1 MANKEFSEGSLKIMD
16 WHAQSSAD
24 VIKTLKTNEKNGLS
38 SAEAKKRLEKYG
50 KNRLHE
56 PKKPSLFAKFI
67 AQFSD
72 FMVLILLA
80 AAGVSFVTAIIEGT
94 GDFIDP
100 IMILL
105 IVVINAVTGV
115 IQENRAEKA
124 IEALKGYPH
133 HTQRLFVTVKKKVFY
148 QRRSFREIF
157 LYLKLAIFFAVTQE

>member
-1 MANKEFSEGSLKIMD
+1 
-16 WHAQSSAD
+16 
-24 VIKTLKTNEKNGLS
+24 
-38 SAEAKKRLEKYG
+38 
-50 KNRLHE
+50 
-56 PKKPSLFAKFI
+56 
-67 AQFSD
+67 
-72 FMVLILLA
+72 MVLILLA

-105 IVVINAVTGV
+105 IVLINAVTGV

-124 IEALKGYPH
+124 IEALKRLSAPH
-133 HTQRLFVTVKKKVFY
+133 AKVIRNGKEKVFY

>member
-1 MANKEFSEGSLKIMD
+1 MANKEFSEGRLKIMD
-16 WHAQSSAD
+16 WHAKSSAD
-24 VIKTLKTNEKNGLS
+24 VIKTLKTNERNGLS
-38 SAEAKKRLEKYG
+38 SAEAKKDLKIWE
-50 KNRLHE
+50 NRLHE

-124 IEALKGYPH
+124 IEALKRLSAPH
-133 HTQRLFVTVKKKVFY
+133 AKVIRDGKEKVFY